1 MTDSSVPA
9 PNPYP
14 VAPAAPA
21 GGGAGRAALILA
33 IVLVAFGVIVQVA
46 SYLAPQIAYDYQMDS
61 SGIAAL
67 FAVTSI
73 VGGLVSVVVVI
84 LGAVGIQPSQ
94 PRGRLAAAAG
104 LAIGASHLL
113 AAIVGLL
120 APLVLYA
127 VA

>member
-1 MTDSSVPA
+1 MTDTSVPA

-33 IVLVAFGVIVQVA
+33 IVLVVFGVITQVI

-61 SGIAAL
+61 TGIAAI
-67 FAVTSI
+67 FAATTIAS
-73 VGGLVSVVVVI
+73 GLLSLVVVI

-94 PRGRLAAAAG
+94 PRGRLAGAAG

-120 APLVLYA
+120 APLVLDA
-127 VA
+127 VL

>member
-1 MTDSSVPA
+1 MTDTSVPA

-14 VAPAAPA
+14 AAPAAPS
-21 GGGAGRAALILA
+21 GGGAGRASLILA
-33 IVLVAFGVIVQVA
+33 IVLVAFGVIVQVI

-73 VGGLVSVVVVI
+73 VGGLVSIVVVI
-84 LGAVGIQPSQ
+84 LGAIGIQPTQ